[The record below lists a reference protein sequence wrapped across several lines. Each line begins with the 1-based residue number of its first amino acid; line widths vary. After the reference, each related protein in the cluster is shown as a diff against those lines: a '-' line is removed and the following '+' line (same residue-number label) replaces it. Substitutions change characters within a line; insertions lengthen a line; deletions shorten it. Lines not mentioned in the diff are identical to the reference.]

1 MLSLSVGACVASI
14 TQNKEISGQSIKN
27 SLQWHSWISASHNSS
42 VGCLALQCQCLS
54 HAAVYLSDQW
64 SSYSKALIPFLQ
76 HLHGQVWFQSPI
88 LRRPYRVHS
97 HRWRNWQLWGQEL
110 ILTGENDQGTPLDLS
125 PNGRCHLE
133 YPALLCAPNH
143 AVVRRTLKG
152 KFMEL
157 NTFTLT
163 AWLTSL
169 SCGTPGPKSL
179 LAFFGHGRQALQT
192 NLPKRSLELGVHLTD
207 KIDKL

>member
-1 MLSLSVGACVASI
+1 MPVCSCLFFGLLGGKERGGSSLESPTIGVTQHKNQLGVQSPSTELQTPKNASLSVGACVASI

-110 ILTGENDQGTPLDLS
+110 ILTGRTTKELHSTCLQMVDATLNIQLS
-125 PNGRCHLE
+125 FAHQITQWFG
-133 YPALLCAPNH
+133 
-143 AVVRRTLKG
+143 
-152 KFMEL
+152 EL
-157 NTFTLT
+157 
-163 AWLTSL
+163 
-169 SCGTPGPKSL
+169 
-179 LAFFGHGRQALQT
+179 
-192 NLPKRSLELGVHLTD
+192 
-207 KIDKL
+207 